1 MLVFPLDGISQ
12 RRKVINLPKY
22 DMKPYH
28 FGFIIGVNQ
37 MFFSLKTVDDLLPI
51 DSLYSIRADPE
62 LGFNIGIVTN
72 LRLGDHF
79 DLRFIPTLSFGER
92 NLIYTLGV
100 HDSIFIE
107 VPKKVESTYLD
118 FPLNI
123 KFKSHRV
130 NNFRA
135 YVMTGFKYSLDLASK
150 AKDKDT
156 DDEIHI
162 KLYKND
168 YSFEFGVGFEFY
180 ATFFKF
186 GTELKMSYGMR
197 DLLKREDNIY
207 TDGIDKLSS
216 KIFQIS
222 LTFE

>member
-1 MLVFPLDGISQ
+1 MEGFSQ
-12 RRKVINLPKY
+12 RSKVINLPKY
-22 DMKPYH
+22 DLKPYH
-28 FGFIIGVNQ
+28 FGFVLGVNQ
-37 MFFSLKTVDDLLPI
+37 MFFSMRTYEDLN
-51 DSLYSIRADPE
+51 SINDTLFAINTDPD
-62 LGFNIGIVTN
+62 LGFNIGIITN
-72 LRLGDHF
+72 LRLGRHF

-92 NLIYTLGV
+92 NIIYNLGV
-100 HDSIFIE
+100 RDSLFID
-107 VPKKVESTYLD
+107 VVKKIESTYMD
-118 FPLNI
+118 FPINI
-123 KFKSHRV
+123 RFKSKRV

-135 YVMTGFKYSLDLASK
+135 YVLTGFKYSLDLASK

-156 DDEIHI
+156 DDEIHV

-168 YSFEFGVGFEFY
+168 YLFEFGVGFEFY

-197 DLLKREDNIY
+197 DLLKRENNIY
-207 TDGIDKLSS
+207 TDGIEKLSS